1 MPGGRRLV
9 FAWIRDK
16 KRRAFTAQ
24 PFPESWRA
32 VLKSN
37 VPQYAWLTELERARL
52 EDDLRIFIGEK
63 SWEGCQGLVVTEEM
77 QVTIAAYAI
86 LIALQLPHDFYP
98 NVESILIYP
107 TGFSVSEEKPGPFG
121 TVMRTTS
128 HRAGEAWSSNL
139 PVVISWSDALAGA
152 RRIDDGFNVIIHEF
166 AHKLDGRGGVVDGV
180 PQLPEQSDYDR
191 WEQVMSRGF
200 QFLVSHASAGIPT
213 VLNPYGASGSAE
225 FFAVATECFFERPV
239 ALAATMHDLYS
250 LLCDF
255 YGVDL
260 ASRLAGRAIS
270 PEPALMR

>member
-1 MPGGRRLV
+1 MV

-24 PFPESWRA
+24 PFPELWRSI
-32 VLKSN
+32 LRRN
-37 VPQYAWLTELERARL
+37 VPQYGWLTELERARL

-63 SWEGCQGLVVTEEM
+63 SWEGCQGLQVTEEM

-107 TGFSVSEEKPGPFG
+107 AGFSVSEEKPGPFG

-128 HRAGEAWSSNL
+128 HRAGEAWSSSL

-152 RRIDDGFNVIIHEF
+152 QRVDDGFNVVIHEF
-166 AHKLDGRGGVVDGV
+166 AHKLDGRGGLVDGV
-180 PQLPEQSDYDR
+180 PPLPDQSDYDR
-191 WEQVMSRGF
+191 WEQVMSHGF
-200 QFLVSHASAGIPT
+200 QYLAAHASAGVPT
-213 VLNPYGASGSAE
+213 VLNPYGATGSAE
-225 FFAVATECFFERPV
+225 FFAVATECFFERPA
-239 ALAATMHDLYS
+239 ALAAAMPDLYS
-250 LLCDF
+250 LLSDF

-260 ASRLAGRAIS
+260 ASRLSNIPGRSA
-270 PEPALMR
+270 PALTR

>member
-1 MPGGRRLV
+1 LV

-24 PFPESWRA
+24 PFPDTWRA
-32 VLKSN
+32 ILRNN

-52 EDDLRIFIGEK
+52 EDDLRIFIAEK
-63 SWEGCQGLVVTEEM
+63 SWEGCQGLRVTEEM

-98 NVESILIYP
+98 NVESILIDP
-107 TGFSVSEEKPGPFG
+107 AGFSVSEEKPGPFG
-121 TVMRTTS
+121 TVMRTTT

-166 AHKLDGRGGVVDGV
+166 AHKLDGRSGMVDGV
-180 PQLPEQSDYDR
+180 PPMPEQSDYDR
-191 WEQVMSRGF
+191 WEQVMTQGF
-200 QFLVSHASAGIPT
+200 QYLVAHASAGIPT
-213 VLNPYGASGSAE
+213 VLNPYGATGSAE
-225 FFAVATECFFERPV
+225 FFAVATECFFERPM
-239 ALAATMHDLYS
+239 ALAVAMPPLYA
-250 LLCDF
+250 LLCDY

-260 ASRLAGRAIS
+260 ATRLSEMTGRREAV
-270 PEPALMR
+270 LMR